1 MSRETF
7 EIPEKRREILR
18 SDRTHEDFEI
28 LEKRAEIIRSD
39 RRELRGIYS
48 ELEFH
53 FGSFEVSNYS
63 ATGIA
68 ILVNTGSD
76 HFAKSETY
84 TASHRVDGV
93 TVGTYQLCVARRGQL
108 PSGEGARVAFELKSG
123 SVPIDKIHTVIRLR
137 QILNGFSETQQEMSK
152 IPQEFKRLTLEAK
165 LFLQDLEIRVE
176 EMRAEKKHC
185 SLRELQRFEDTLIPI
200 VAEFITELF
209 KPAYPQL
216 EASLKNVLDADLP
229 ICVAFFR
236 EQLKQLI
243 SLSSFAHRS
252 VTKPL
257 GYSGDFEMMNII
269 YRNEYVGDSLFGKC
283 LHAYWLGHPEAK
295 AVRNRSRYLYGILL
309 HVIRDG
315 AGAPLKIGS
324 IACGPS
330 REVQMIIESSDEQAL
345 DLSNCEFHLLDQDV
359 NALKHA
365 HEELSEIV
373 RRTNSPVKLNF
384 INKAIKNVITR
395 GLGESDF
402 DLLYSAGLFD
412 YFSDPVAQL
421 GAKSLFKRL
430 KPGGRLIIGNFNLTT
445 PNQFTMRLAL
455 DWSLI
460 YRSFDDLKRL
470 FGDLGGVLS
479 IEQEPEGVNLFC
491 VIRKPETA

>member
-1 MSRETF
+1 MSLTYEQH
-7 EIPEKRREILR
+7 
-18 SDRTHEDFEI
+18 HEDFEV
-28 LEKRAEIIRSD
+28 LEARKKLIRSD
-39 RRELRGIYS
+39 RRELIGIRS
-48 ELEFH
+48 DLEFD

-68 ILVNTGSD
+68 ILVRTGSD
-76 HFAKSETY
+76 RFTKTEPY
-84 TASHRVDGV
+84 TATHSVDG
-93 TVGTYQLCVARRGQL
+93 TKIGTYQLCVARKVAH
-108 PSGEGARVAFELKSG
+108 PSGEGMQVGFKLKTG
-123 SVPIDKIHTVIRLR
+123 SVPIDRIHTVIRLR
-137 QILNGFSETQQEMSK
+137 QILNGLHETQQEMSK
-152 IPQEFKRLTLEAK
+152 IPQEFRRLTLEAK
-165 LFLQDLEIRVE
+165 LLLQELEVQVV

-185 SLRELQRFEDTLIPI
+185 SLHELRRFEDTLIPI
-200 VAEFITELF
+200 VADFITELF

-216 EASLKNVLDADLP
+216 EASLKKVAEADVP
-229 ICVAFFR
+229 VCVAFFR

-243 SLSSFAHRS
+243 DLSSFAHRS

-283 LHAYWLGHPEAK
+283 LHAYWLSHPEAK
-295 AVRNRSRYLYGILL
+295 AVRNRSRYLHGILL
-309 HVIRDG
+309 RVIREG
-315 AGAPLKIGS
+315 AGVPLKIGS

-330 REVQMIIESSDEQAL
+330 REVQMLIESSNEQGL
-345 DLSNCEFHLLDQDV
+345 DLSNCELHLLDQDE

-373 RRTNSPVKLNF
+373 KRTNSPVKLNF
-384 INKAIKNVITR
+384 IHKAIKNVITR
-395 GLGESDF
+395 GLQESDF
-402 DLLYSAGLFD
+402 DLIYSAGLFD

-421 GAKSLFKRL
+421 AAKALFKRL
-430 KPGGRLIIGNFNLTT
+430 KPGGRLIVGNFNLTT

-460 YRSFDDLKRL
+460 YRSVDDLKRL
-470 FGDLGGVLS
+470 FGDLADGFS

-491 VIRKPETA
+491 VIRKPETD